1 MKIDTHGRKMTGLK
15 EASGETKSLRGYY
28 SGTYVEIFY
37 DRATGEVW
45 GNYQVGS
52 TYTKYDDPNVVPIG
66 NVYSPATMQKIADRV
81 DARMC
86 VVEATEAWEKKA
98 SAAGEAM
105 IEKSQEQMGR

>member
-1 MKIDTHGRKMTGLK
+1 MKIDTHGRNMTGLK
-15 EASGETKSLRGYY
+15 EASGETKGLTGRYGP
-28 SGTYVEIFY
+28 GHVELFY
-37 DRATGEVW
+37 DCSTGKVW

-66 NVYSPATMQKIADRV
+66 NVYSSATMQKIADRV